1 MELSANIFNDVA
13 INYFRKKL
21 YIRCLI
27 WFWMHLWSTIFQ
39 NPSGR
44 LFSLEIILLAVLFYA
59 T

>member
-1 MELSANIFNDVA
+1 MELSANIFNDLA
-13 INYFRKKL
+13 FNYFRKKL